1 MLLKSRGLYCSI
13 RCIWKPRTEC
23 SRGDVT
29 QIIWAMVLGCPLDL
43 FYFFSPHF
51 FQKNIS
57 QKAFR
62 ENRGVHSDMLWKWIC
77 NFPPT
82 TACGK
87 FFERFPRLKSR
98 KVVQNP
104 RNCTQ
109 NERIFSPG
117 NRSICCWA
125 SESLW
130 ALVSAGAQCLY
141 HPWARLP
148 LWNLPFLSIFHLSTS
163 PFLFRPFRSSDLIL
177 MHLRRRSLIY
187 FWDLGSVKVSGC
199 TTPARTKFGWV

>member
-1 MLLKSRGLYCSI
+1 MQPRGCHA
-13 RCIWKPRTEC
+13 
-23 SRGDVT
+23 DN
-29 QIIWAMVLGCPLDL
+29 LGNGFRMSFGFIL
-43 FYFFSPHF
+43 FFFPHF

-87 FFERFPRLKSR
+87 FFERFPRLKSG

-177 MHLRRRSLIY
+177 MHLRSINLFLR
-187 FWDLGSVKVSGC
+187 LGLCQGQWLYNASKN
-199 TTPARTKFGWV
+199 